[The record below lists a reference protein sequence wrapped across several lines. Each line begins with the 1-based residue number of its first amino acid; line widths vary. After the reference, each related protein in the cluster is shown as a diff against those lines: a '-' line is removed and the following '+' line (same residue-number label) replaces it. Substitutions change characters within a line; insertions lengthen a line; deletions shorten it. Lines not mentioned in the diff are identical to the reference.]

1 VVANQTTHFA
11 CLVVGEVY
19 LTLEVATDQE
29 RTFVMLGEDVDFCIV
44 ESLALSG
51 LDDLETRVLHGRP
64 KSDGLIGTA
73 TQDVLTL
80 VIESE
85 LS

>member
-1 VVANQTTHFA
+1 
-11 CLVVGEVY
+11 
-19 LTLEVATDQE
+19 
-29 RTFVMLGEDVDFCIV
+29 MLGEDVDFCIV

-51 LDDLETRVLHGRP
+51 LDDLETRVLHRRP